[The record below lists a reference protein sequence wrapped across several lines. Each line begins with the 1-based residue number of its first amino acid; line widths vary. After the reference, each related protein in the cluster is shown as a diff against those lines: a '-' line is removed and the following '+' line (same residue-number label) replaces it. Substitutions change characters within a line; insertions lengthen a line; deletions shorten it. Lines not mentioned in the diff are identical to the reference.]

1 MTIFMPE
8 GWGAPVV
15 IREEMKAISFMITAD
30 GRDIR

>member
-15 IREEMKAISFMITAD
+15 IREE
-30 GRDIR
+30 IRKVQNIYIKIR